1 MPFQIAARELK
12 SSIRLDAETWIEAA
26 LDALADNGVEAVRV
40 ERLAKALGVTKG
52 SFYWHFKD
60 RPALLDAMLQSW
72 RQRAT
77 LAIIDRLESGK
88 GSPEKRLS
96 QLLSLPRVHQK
107 RPRRG
112 AEIEAAIRLW
122 ARLDDKAASCI
133 AEIDRLRLSYI
144 QTLLTATERFSPE
157 DVKSRAVVIYA
168 YMQGLAAIG
177 GVIDPALFAP
187 CEQFILK
194 P

>member
-1 MPFQIAARELK
+1 MPFQIAAREPK
-12 SSIRLDAETWIEAA
+12 SSPRLDAETWIEAA
-26 LDALADNGVEAVRV
+26 LDALAANGVEAVRV
-40 ERLAKALGVTKG
+40 ERLAKSLGVTKG

-72 RQRAT
+72 RHRAT

-88 GSPEKRLS
+88 GSPLDRLKH
-96 QLLSLPRVHQK
+96 LVSLPRGDLE
-107 RPRRG
+107 RPRHG
-112 AEIEAAIRLW
+112 ADIEAAIRLW
-122 ARLDDKAASCI
+122 ARLDDKAAACI
-133 AEIDRLRLSYI
+133 TEIDRLRLSYI
-144 QTLLTATERFSPE
+144 QTLLTATERFSAE

-177 GVIDPALFAP
+177 GVIEPGLFAD
-187 CEQFILK
+187 CEHFILK